1 MRPRAGLGSRSPYPE
16 LPDTSSAL
24 PACGLPQGDT
34 PQPHQSWRNRTLE
47 QDPERPVQAPCH
59 LSRRRQ
65 ARSPQ
70 RANRVVQ
77 SCPVALTSGQVP
89 FPDRPDA
96 LRWPLG
102 WPVPGSYAHDASCTG
117 GREVEV
123 TGAEHR
129 APGAGAVRPAAPGR
143 PLASGPERTLPA
155 LQPARL
161 WHSVAA
167 APGSG
172 ADSATLT
179 AAD

>member
-1 MRPRAGLGSRSPYPE
+1 MRPRAGLGSGSPYPE

-59 LSRRRQ
+59 LSRRQQ

-123 TGAEHR
+123 TGAEHP
-129 APGAGAVRPAAPGR
+129 APGGRSPASSPRQTSGLRTREDAAGPSTCP
-143 PLASGPERTLPA
+143 
-155 LQPARL
+155 
-161 WHSVAA
+161 SVALGCSS
-167 APGSG
+167 PGKRG
-172 ADSATLT
+172 
-179 AAD
+179 